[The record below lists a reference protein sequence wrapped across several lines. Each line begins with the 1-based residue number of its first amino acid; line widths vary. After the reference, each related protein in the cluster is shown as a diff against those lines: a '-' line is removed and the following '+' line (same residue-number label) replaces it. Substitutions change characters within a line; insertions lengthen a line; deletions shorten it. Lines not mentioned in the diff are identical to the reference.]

1 MMPFTVVHSAQVSR
15 AWCVGWIT
23 SHAQYPTK
31 KAAKMSFQT
40 IAIGVRQPLAGS
52 TAHVPVECQVGLSAQ
67 RQK

>member
-1 MMPFTVVHSAQVSR
+1 
-15 AWCVGWIT
+15 VGWIT